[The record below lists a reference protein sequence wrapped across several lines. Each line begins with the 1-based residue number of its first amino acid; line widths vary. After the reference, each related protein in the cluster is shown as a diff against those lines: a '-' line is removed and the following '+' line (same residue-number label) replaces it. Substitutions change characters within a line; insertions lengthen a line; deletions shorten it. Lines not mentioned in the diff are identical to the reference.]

1 MSVLE
6 TLVSLRVLYIKRFLI
21 IFMIFFIF
29 IFLFFTCFEKLH
41 YFSYKQ
47 LRVIFVIVL

>member
-29 IFLFFTCFEKLH
+29 FLFFTCFEKLH
-41 YFSYKQ
+41 YFSYKR
-47 LRVIFVIVL
+47 LRVIFVILL

>member
-29 IFLFFTCFEKLH
+29 FLFFTCFEKLH

>member
-21 IFMIFFIF
+21 IFMIFF
-29 IFLFFTCFEKLH
+29 LFF
-41 YFSYKQ
+41 YF
-47 LRVIFVIVL
+47 LLVLKNFITFHTNN

>member
-21 IFMIFFIF
+21 IFMIFFNF
-29 IFLFFTCFEKLH
+29 FLFFTCFEKLH